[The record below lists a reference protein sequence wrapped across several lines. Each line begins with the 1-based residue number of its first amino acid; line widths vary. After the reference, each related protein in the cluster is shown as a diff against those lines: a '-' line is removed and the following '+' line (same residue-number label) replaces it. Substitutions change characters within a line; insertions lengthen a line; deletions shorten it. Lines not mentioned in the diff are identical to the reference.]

1 VGVPLHP
8 RASAICRVCCGE
20 IRSAC
25 APISRTPRLLLAV
38 ASRSV
43 ALCRPIRITR
53 DASGPRSAIKRK
65 KASPSGSVAIASAS
79 SITSVSSAC
88 GIARSTVSAV
98 AQARCGW
105 PRRTARLNRGSHA
118 PASSSAASTSAS
130 ASPRAARI
138 HRVGLPDRVLHDAT
152 ELLFPYPALPA
163 IIARPP
169 TSSRSSS
176 RSRRGRSA
184 LILTPLRIT
193 TPPARA
199 AATGCRTRRL
209 RG

>member
-1 VGVPLHP
+1 MRRPSPQSDCSRLVSALPPSTSVSRRRSGALPATTSRRMKSFRSPCTETSDSRASQAASMPPLPAAARRASSSLVGVPLHP

-25 APISRTPRLLLAV
+25 APISRTPRLLFAV
-38 ASRSV
+38 ANRSV

-98 AQARCGW
+98 AQARCG
-105 PRRTARLNRGSHA
+105 
-118 PASSSAASTSAS
+118 
-130 ASPRAARI
+130 
-138 HRVGLPDRVLHDAT
+138 
-152 ELLFPYPALPA
+152 
-163 IIARPP
+163 
-169 TSSRSSS
+169 
-176 RSRRGRSA
+176 
-184 LILTPLRIT
+184 
-193 TPPARA
+193 
-199 AATGCRTRRL
+199 
-209 RG
+209 